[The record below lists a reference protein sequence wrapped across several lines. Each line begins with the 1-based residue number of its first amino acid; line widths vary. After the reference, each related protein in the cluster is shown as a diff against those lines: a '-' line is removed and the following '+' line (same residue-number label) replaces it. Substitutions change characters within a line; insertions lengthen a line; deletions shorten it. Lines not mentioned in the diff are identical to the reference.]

1 MSRET
6 IKELHD
12 VKCPYCDKEFV
23 LSTCTYPTLI
33 DWTMRR
39 EQIEEVRT
47 ATIEEISKLDLP
59 DQTKETY
66 IDYVSNLPINYKES
80 QEIIDGLKNKIKE
93 KNDSIKK
100 PKTT

>member
-66 IDYVSNLPINYKES
+66 RKVYFREGKTRTKSVREFRRQIPSC
-80 QEIIDGLKNKIKE
+80 KIFRQ
-93 KNDSIKK
+93 KK
-100 PKTT
+100 HTRTS